1 MNPRKKRKLMITLI
15 CLGTVLFIA
24 MLVTVFLNRQARKKA
39 REAEISQTSSTDG
52 SSESYSSQSYRA
64 TLERP
69 ESVVTEEKKNKVA
82 EALKIA
88 VEDIKKHP
96 DTANI
101 SGNMDNRL
109 ASTSSPMVLTFAMA
123 INLAG
128 YNIDESKTEVFKSYS
143 DDVLQFLCVM
153 TKEGKEN
160 SYFVGNY
167 NDYTGQ
173 LQIAS
178 YHGGNIRVRGD

>member
-52 SSESYSSQSYRA
+52 SSESYSSQSYREP
-64 TLERP
+64 T
-69 ESVVTEEKKNKVA
+69 NKVA

-88 VEDIKKHP
+88 IEDIKKHP